1 MSMKTVAAISFNSNH
16 SISMDVE
23 DVQDIS
29 LGKPTQLD
37 ENQWACELILHTA
50 NGNVAVQMLA
60 DSPDRFHIRESE
72 GLGEF

>member
-1 MSMKTVAAISFNSNH
+1 MSKTVAAISFNSNH

-29 LGKPTQLD
+29 LGKATQLD

-60 DSPDRFHIRESE
+60 DGPDRFHIRENDE
-72 GLGEF
+72 AGAF

>member
-1 MSMKTVAAISFNSNH
+1 MSKTVAAISFNSNH

-37 ENQWACELILHTA
+37 DNQWACELILHTA

-60 DSPDRFHIRESE
+60 DDPDRFHIRENDE
-72 GLGEF
+72 AGAF